1 MTREDVQYHI
11 YLSARQKSTQKYLGE
26 AIQKAIERDNSRRN
40 MPINVDYKFDII
52 RSQDTPELSVV
63 DYMLWGLQ
71 RYILKG
77 EERFFKTLEP
87 KYKFILDLYD
97 FDNYGGN
104 YYSKKNPFDLSKASP
119 FRHDG
124 YQ

>member
-87 KYKFILDLYD
+87 KYKFILDPVSYTHLTLPT
-97 FDNYGGN
+97 
-104 YYSKKNPFDLSKASP
+104 K
-119 FRHDG
+119 RIV
-124 YQ
+124 